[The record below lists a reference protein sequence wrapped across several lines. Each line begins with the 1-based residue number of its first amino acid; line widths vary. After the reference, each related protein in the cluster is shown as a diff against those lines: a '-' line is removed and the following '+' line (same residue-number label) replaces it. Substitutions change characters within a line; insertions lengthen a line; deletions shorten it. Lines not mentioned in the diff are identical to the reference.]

1 MAGWACGTSPE
12 VMSGISHVL
21 LDLWVWVFPR
31 TPLCSAHREACV
43 DLRTHVPKGS
53 PFAGRGGR
61 LGSPKTRFIKKI
73 DRDSNRAY
81 FRNLP
86 SHSTWLCF
94 SSVVEA
100 RAGGGR
106 SPAGYT
112 RDTSEGKRKAKQ
124 LLGGM
129 SALAGSLA
137 RV

>member
-1 MAGWACGTSPE
+1 MFSWICGFGFSPE
-12 VMSGISHVL
+12 RLCAPHTGRP
-21 LDLWVWVFPR
+21 VWI
-31 TPLCSAHREACV
+31 CGSEA
-43 DLRTHVPKGS
+43 RGS
-53 PFAGRGGR
+53 PFAGRGGW

-73 DRDSNRAY
+73 DKDSNRAC

-86 SHSTWLCF
+86 SHSAWLCF

-100 RAGGGR
+100 RAGGGQ

-112 RDTSEGKRKAKQ
+112 GDTSEGKRKAKR

-129 SALAGSLA
+129 SALAGSPA